1 MIVLALAGM
10 PLFAD
15 SAAMVGEPTDRFAG
29 TWKLI
34 VLALGEDEFA
44 IINVDAKDGKPAAS
58 VVNIQKMMLG
68 DANVE
73 QVAIQGDSLVIALR
87 GAAGLNRFKGTLAR
101 EGSQAGKILGSFS
114 FRDEVYPARLE
125 RTESQRVA
133 ELKPSAI
140 IQEYFTAVRERDPKS
155 KVQKL
160 RDAARKHEGN
170 PTNYFFY
177 GELLAAAEAGGL
189 AANEVD
195 AAIKALL
202 EDAKPYG

>member
-125 RTESQRVA
+125 RTESQRVRGA
-133 ELKPSAI
+133 QAKCDHPGVLHRCTRAGPKIQGPEAPGRGQEARGQPNELFLLRRAAGSRRGGRAC
-140 IQEYFTAVRERDPKS
+140 RE
-155 KVQKL
+155 
-160 RDAARKHEGN
+160 
-170 PTNYFFY
+170 
-177 GELLAAAEAGGL
+177 
-189 AANEVD
+189 
-195 AAIKALL
+195 
-202 EDAKPYG
+202 